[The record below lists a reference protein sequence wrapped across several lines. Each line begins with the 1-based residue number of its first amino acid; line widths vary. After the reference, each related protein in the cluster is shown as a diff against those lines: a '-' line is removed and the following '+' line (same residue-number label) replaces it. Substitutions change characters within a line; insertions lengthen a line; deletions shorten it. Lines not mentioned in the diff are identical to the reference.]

1 MYFFFFLF
9 KIWSSLNVI
18 YSQPIVYMFWL
29 LKSTSRMKNKCY
41 NFSKPGKSDTQM
53 GSGYMNLWNMLC
65 EKFTK
70 NRKMRGVASMP
81 GLMKEWKQKTTSL
94 KISLSWYLI
103 PFFDQ
108 NVLHYIQGGCRYDI
122 LTFPFWSITKSN

>member
-1 MYFFFFLF
+1 
-9 KIWSSLNVI
+9 
-18 YSQPIVYMFWL
+18 
-29 LKSTSRMKNKCY
+29 MKNKCY

-81 GLMKEWKQKTTSL
+81 GLMKRMKTENYITENKL
-94 KISLSWYLI
+94 KLVSYSFL
-103 PFFDQ
+103 
-108 NVLHYIQGGCRYDI
+108 
-122 LTFPFWSITKSN
+122 